1 MPNAPRLAEGSAH
14 GSDPGPNPAPIQR
27 PPERAAPLIS
37 HGSRRLRRAAGMVA
51 VTLAALACCWLFVLP
66 VIVVGLSSVAAHWSG
81 TILPTGYSLRWFER
95 LGGSDLDALT
105 TSIVVGFTVAGLGT
119 VLGLWLALAVE
130 GRDRSGLG
138 ALVDGVAMLPNGV
151 PSVVLGLAV
160 LIAYHKPPLDLS
172 GSAAIVILVQLAL
185 VLPFCYRC
193 AAAALRPELTVL
205 REAAASLGAPPSMV
219 LSRVVLP
226 QLVPALRASLA
237 LGFALSLGELGATLT
252 VYPPGF
258 ATVPIVVVGQVERG
272 YYLPASALSLIM
284 LAASLLALSLIAVRM
299 PSRRKP

>member
-1 MPNAPRLAEGSAH
+1 MSNVQ
-14 GSDPGPNPAPIQR
+14 PAS
-27 PPERAAPLIS
+27 APLPLVAK
-37 HGSRRLRRAAGMVA
+37 RRHVLRKTVSAIGVA
-51 VTLAALACCWLFVLP
+51 IAALICFWLFVLP
-66 VIVVGLSSVAAHWSG
+66 VGVVALSSVAAHWSG
-81 TILPTGYSLRWFER
+81 TILPTGFSLRWFER

-105 TSIVVGFTVAGLGT
+105 MSIVLGFTVAAVGTMLG
-119 VLGLWLALAVE
+119 VWLALALE
-130 GRDRSGLG
+130 GRDRKGLG
-138 ALVDGVAMLPNGV
+138 AFVDTIAMLPNGV

-160 LIAYHKPPLDLS
+160 LIAYHKRPVDLS
-172 GSAAIVILVQLAL
+172 SSSAIVILVQLAL

-219 LSRVVLP
+219 LRSVVLP

-284 LAASLLALSLIAVRM
+284 LIASLAALSLIAVKM
-299 PSRRKP
+299 PRRRST